1 MGYISDIKI
10 NEVKELL
17 SKSIKNLLE
26 ILEQESK
33 NSDYEKDYLEEIES
47 LTLELIKRKRKL

>member
-33 NSDYEKDYLEEIES
+33 NSDYEKDYF
-47 LTLELIKRKRKL
+47 